1 MISVIS
7 ITVAVVIV
15 VLVIVI
21 ACVCVRKAQL
31 EAMRTPMDLSSVT
44 LPRGLTDGDKS
55 IYIGTTHRYVDLD
68 KSKPLMQGNYAFDTS
83 SGYPVPYSTMPM
95 KDGLSGEEMKSFVA
109 QQKPWD
115 RPLPPPAATNK
126 RKSNIEPQHHVY
138 DCPQ

>member
-31 EAMRTPMDLSSVT
+31 EAMRTPIDLSAVT
-44 LPRGLTDGDKS
+44 LPRGLGDGDKG
-55 IYIGTTHRYVDLD
+55 IYIGTTHRYIDID
-68 KSKPLMQGNYAFDTS
+68 KTKPLTQGNYAFDTS
-83 SGYPVPYSTMPM
+83 AGYPVPYSTMPM
-95 KDGLSGEEMKSFVA
+95 KDSEEMKSFIG
-109 QQKPWD
+109 QPLKPWD